1 MSILEI
7 FIFIYIEVGIF
18 MCVYLYCSRCG
29 EVALV
34 LSSENKLYVLL
45 IGIAGDESGQ
55 ITKFLLEV

>member
-1 MSILEI
+1 
-7 FIFIYIEVGIF
+7 
-18 MCVYLYCSRCG
+18 
-29 EVALV
+29 VALV